1 MNIKTKTSRRR
12 FLARG
17 GAALTAALWLPGCDQ
32 RESAPSVRTLFD
44 MAERFT
50 MGAQRLL
57 LNHRPLVREYSMSDL
72 SADFPSNG
80 TSMPTGSLYQT
91 WLETGFRDWRLRV
104 GGLVQRPLS
113 LSLSQ
118 LRALPI
124 RRQITQHNCDEG
136 WSAIGQWAGV
146 PLSHVLDAAQL
157 RPEARFI
164 IFHCSDRTRDKQYYE
179 SIDLFD
185 AYHPQ
190 TILAYEM
197 NGRPLPVKHGA
208 PLRLRVELQIG
219 YKNAKYVERIEVA
232 NQLAHVGEG
241 RGGYWEDKGFQW
253 YAGQ

>member
-1 MNIKTKTSRRR
+1 MTRRTSRRR
-12 FLARG
+12 FLTQG
-17 GAALTAALWLPGCDQ
+17 TMLTAALWLPGCDQ
-32 RESAPSVRTLFD
+32 RESAPALRTLFGTG
-44 MAERFT
+44 ERFT
-50 MGAQRLL
+50 MATQRLL
-57 LNHRPLVREYSMSDL
+57 LRHKPLVREYAMSDVSL
-72 SADFPSNG
+72 TFPSNG
-80 TSMPTGSLYQT
+80 TSLPKGGIYQE
-91 WLETGFRDWRLRV
+91 WMERNFRDWRLTV
-104 GGLVQRPLS
+104 DGLVQRPLS
-113 LSLSQ
+113 VSLPQ
-118 LRALPI
+118 LRAMPY

-146 PLSHVLDAAQL
+146 PLSFLLDTAGL

-164 IFHCSDRTRDKQYYE
+164 IFHCSDRIRDVSYYE

-197 NGRPLPVKHGA
+197 NGQPLPIKHGA

-232 NQLAHVGEG
+232 ERLDHVGGG